1 MATDFHFSIV
11 INADCFDD
19 ALEIYG
25 QVLNSRVRNDA
36 SAALSYRV
44 GNETKIL
51 SRDNIKTGAG
61 YAGLRA
67 QIHTVQ

>member
-1 MATDFHFSIV
+1 MASNFHFSIV
-11 INADCFDD
+11 INADDFED

-25 QVLNSRVRNDA
+25 QVLDAKVSGSA
-36 SAALSYRV
+36 SAALSYRS

-61 YAGLRA
+61 HAGA
-67 QIHTVQ
+67 SAEIHRLQ